1 MTSYVEKYL
10 SKGGK
15 LTPVKSTLFEF
26 EVEKDPERLP
36 FRGVCFEGE
45 GGRALES
52 KPHMEEWSLISQE
65 KRCGGG
71 FGL

>member
-36 FRGVCFEGE
+36 FRGVCVCVCVLR
-45 GGRALES
+45 GRGVGPLRAS
-52 KPHMEEWSLISQE
+52 HTWKNGP
-65 KRCGGG
+65 
-71 FGL
+71 